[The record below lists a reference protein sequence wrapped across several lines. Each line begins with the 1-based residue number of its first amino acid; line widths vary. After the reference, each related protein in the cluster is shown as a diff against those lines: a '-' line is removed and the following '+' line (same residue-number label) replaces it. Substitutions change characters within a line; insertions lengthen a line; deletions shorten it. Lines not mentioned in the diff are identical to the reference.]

1 MQRAGSHRLPESS
14 LVDGWEA
21 KISASRRNF
30 FQVRRASSV
39 YAVGWRLCEGVN
51 PLTFEPL
58 PAGEQGQGI
67 DVGGGTGWAFQF
79 YIDRFGPGGEDPSS
93 CRLYFF
99 DNGGP
104 PFARQDSRTSGR
116 WSLWDVENETWLLLE
131 GQPPAPAGLYAGIG
145 ACSLEG
151 GGGVEA
157 IKKLYIGDDLLPD
170 AKRQRCC

>member
-1 MQRAGSHRLPESS
+1 MLLSGACEGADETFGRAALMAGHRVVHLLCDENSLKYVSEHVKKEQSHCLYHLPNVLLEKTSVVEAVRRAGSHRLPETS

-30 FQVRRASSV
+30 FQVRCASSV

-67 DVGGGTGWAFQF
+67 DVGGGTGWACQF

-99 DNGGP
+99 D
-104 PFARQDSRTSGR
+104 
-116 WSLWDVENETWLLLE
+116 
-131 GQPPAPAGLYAGIG
+131 
-145 ACSLEG
+145 
-151 GGGVEA
+151 
-157 IKKLYIGDDLLPD
+157 K
-170 AKRQRCC
+170 